1 MPRPRDEGFEDRAKE
16 EEDQAVLNDQRIETI
31 KFYLV
36 QHEAAKIKKLLQAD
50 GEDQVHTF
58 VLE

>member
-1 MPRPRDEGFEDRAKE
+1 MAGRDKGFEDRVKN
-16 EEDQAVLNDQRIETI
+16 EEDADVIKDQRIETI
-31 KFYLV
+31 KLYLILN
-36 QHEAAKIKKLLQAD
+36 ETAKIKKLLQAD